1 MNNNISKSS
10 LVCTFVERK
19 SLEKIYSNLEKGF
32 GVDTNKVFIFNIEDK
47 EKYLITYKISLDNEQ
62 RKDFKRRMKR
72 TFPIHKKGKTF
83 FTINGLNKLIEKIY
97 KLVPGNINYKDYQIN
112 WKDYDNKLIM
122 IKEKELY
129 IIDLDRVFLDK

>member
-10 LVCTFVERK
+10 LVCTFVEQK
-19 SLEKIYSNLEKGF
+19 SLEKTYSNLEKGF

-47 EKYLITYKISLDNEQ
+47 EKYLITYKVNLDNEQ
-62 RKDFKRRMKR
+62 RKDFKRRMR
-72 TFPIHKKGKTF
+72 HTFPIHKKGKTF

-97 KLVPGNINYKDYQIN
+97 KLISGNINYKDYQIN
-112 WKDYDNKLIM
+112 WKDYDDKLIM
-122 IKEKELY
+122 IREKELY